1 MPLYIVPADKDERR
15 ARYEEATNKIRRI
28 GRGVYIDV
36 DDDPVEVCQK
46 NALRL
51 MRHLRPKAYL
61 SHLSAL
67 NRGPVREA
75 DGSLTVYGSMNY
87 FDTLTLPGVT
97 FKFRRAPARPDLVPV
112 TLMENGRPIVIE
124 VSSDLQ
130 NLAEMCHQFPKGDP
144 DDPLIDKV
152 QARGALDKLL
162 FSMSPKE
169 IVRKAEI
176 FTARNQWHLA
186 LDRICEIIDEHIS
199 TETPDMVTHTSEDKQ
214 SSVPGGERFHV
225 AWHAT
230 PIGDLSYDGI
240 NWFWN
245 PVDTDGWYLP
255 FRRAAG
261 QLPTFLQNSL
271 PEGEVQVHLSR
282 DEHGAMATLKRLMS
296 NITVGRDI
304 NELALLPKDVI
315 LSPLEAHCQDGT
327 FQGYFYE
334 DTRILASDIASGKGA
349 MKVAALMSSRKLP
362 GISGMQ
368 VKVPVCLSVD
378 GGIGGAT
385 DDRVFTHIL
394 KIPPMLRPG
403 MEVAEWLG
411 AQLADG
417 AGLEIAPVALTP
429 LQSGGVGLL
438 VERFDIRRGRA
449 DATMIFSEDF
459 CSILGQRS
467 EQKAHGSWEAVA
479 AKLSERMIES
489 PESMTDIVRR
499 AVLSHIVGDGDAH
512 LKNLGMVSYADRVP
526 FRNGE
531 HFRQVKLAPVYDV
544 VPGEAVG
551 GYTGMI
557 LTINGKNDGVKK
569 SDLVAFGHKVLGTRR
584 EADDVVTR
592 TAQAIVDRL
601 AAIINDPPA
610 IIAADDRYMRVLQD
624 VWKTVSERAPECGAV
639 LPDLKAEVEP
649 SVRLS
654 A

>member
-1 MPLYIVPADKDERR
+1 MPLYIVPTDKDERR
-15 ARYEEATNKIRRI
+15 ARYEEATGKIRRI
-28 GRGVYIDV
+28 GRGVYIDME
-36 DDDPVEVCQK
+36 DDPVAVCQQ
-46 NALRL
+46 NVLRL

-67 NRGPVREA
+67 NRGPVREP
-75 DGSLTVYGSMNY
+75 DGSLTIYGSMNY

-97 FKFRRAPARPDLVPV
+97 FKFRRAPAKPDLVPV
-112 TLMENGRPIVIE
+112 TLMENGKPIVVQ

-130 NLAEMCHQFPKGDP
+130 NLAEMCHQFPKGEP
-144 DDPLIDKV
+144 TDPLIDKV

-162 FSMSPKE
+162 FRMTPKE
-169 IVRKAEI
+169 VLQKAEI
-176 FTARNQWHLA
+176 FTARNSWRLA
-186 LDRICEIIDEHIS
+186 LERICEIIDEYIS
-199 TETPDMVTHTSEDKQ
+199 SETSDMVSTISEETK
-214 SSVPGGERFHV
+214 SSVPGGDKFHV

-245 PVDTDGWYLP
+245 PVETEGWYLP
-255 FRRAAG
+255 FRKAAG

-282 DEHGAMATLKRLMS
+282 DEHGAVAALKRLMS
-296 NITVGRDI
+296 NITIGR
-304 NELALLPKDVI
+304 NMEELAVLPKDVL
-315 LSPLEAHCQDGT
+315 LSPLDAHCQDGT

-334 DTRILASDIASGKGA
+334 DMRLLAGDITSGKGA
-349 MKVAALMSSRKLP
+349 VKVAQLMTSRRLP

-394 KIPPMLRPG
+394 KLPPMMRPG

-417 AGLEIAPVALTP
+417 AGLEIAPVALAR
-429 LQSGGVGLL
+429 LDSGIVGLL
-438 VERFDIRRGRA
+438 VERFDIRRGRS

-479 AKLSERMIES
+479 AKLDERQIAS
-489 PESMTDIVRR
+489 PDSMTDIVRR

-531 HFRQVKLAPVYDV
+531 HFHTSKLAPVYDV
-544 VPGEAVG
+544 VPGDAVG

-584 EADDVVTR
+584 HADEVVTS
-592 TAQAIVDRL
+592 TAQAIVDRMAEIL
-601 AAIINDPPA
+601 KDPPA
-610 IIAADDRYMRVLQD
+610 IVAADDRYMRVLRD
-624 VWKTVSERAPECGAV
+624 VWKTIAERAPECGAV
-639 LPDLKAEVEP
+639 LPDLAAEMEP
-649 SVRLS
+649 PAV
-654 A
+654 AMA